1 MKNNNELNKRQK
13 TVKREENMKKY
24 TIYSNFGVLD
34 EVSTKK
40 EAETIVKTSRGECW
54 YKLTEPTLNELN
66 KRQKTEMLEVE
77 INDELYEI
85 LTEETK
91 TEADLVDYLIDNLGV
106 IPLNGDYTFLNEERS
121 ITSNITEAKYIYL
134 KVEKC

>member
-1 MKNNNELNKRQK
+1 MKNKNELNKRQK
-13 TVKREENMKKY
+13 AVR
-24 TIYSNFGVLD
+24 
-34 EVSTKK
+34 
-40 EAETIVKTSRGECW
+40 
-54 YKLTEPTLNELN
+54 
-66 KRQKTEMLEVE
+66 EMLEVK

-85 LTEETK
+85 LTEENK

-106 IPLNGDYTFLNEERS
+106 IPLNEDYTFLNEERS

>member
-1 MKNNNELNKRQK
+1 MKNKNELNKRQK
-13 TVKREENMKKY
+13 AVR
-24 TIYSNFGVLD
+24 
-34 EVSTKK
+34 
-40 EAETIVKTSRGECW
+40 
-54 YKLTEPTLNELN
+54 
-66 KRQKTEMLEVE
+66 EMLEVK

-85 LTEETK
+85 LTEENK

-106 IPLNGDYTFLNEERS
+106 IPLNEDYAFLNEERS

>member
-1 MKNNNELNKRQK
+1 
-13 TVKREENMKKY
+13 MKKY

-40 EAETIVKTSRGECW
+40 EAEALVKTSRGECW
-54 YKLTEPTLNELN
+54 YKLTEPTLNKLN
-66 KRQKTEMLEVE
+66 KRQKTKMLEVK

-91 TEADLVDYLIDNLGV
+91 TEADFVDYLIDNLGV
-106 IPLNGDYTFLNEERS
+106 IPLNEAYTFLNEERS

>member
-1 MKNNNELNKRQK
+1 MKNNNELNKKQK
-13 TVKREENMKKY
+13 AVKGEEDMKKY

-40 EAETIVKTSRGECW
+40 EAETLVKTSRGECW

-66 KRQKTEMLEVE
+66 KRQKTEMLEVK
-77 INDELYEI
+77 INDELYGI

-106 IPLNGDYTFLNEERS
+106 IPLNEDYTFLNEERS